1 MLNEFLSELF
11 NGKISKAL
19 YILEKIKVAS
29 PIPNEVI
36 TMLRL
41 AILKPEKNFLS
52 CQKIFN
58 V

>member
-11 NGKISKAL
+11 NGQISKAL

-29 PIPNEVI
+29 PTPNEVV

-41 AILKPEKNFLS
+41 AILKMSLAIS
-52 CQKIFN
+52 
-58 V
+58 